1 MGFSLT
7 DWCIETYGGSCWL
20 LPFLFKK
27 NQIKWKSKNFDWD
40 RKTKSAN
47 VLGRIPDVFWDDSRR
62 YIYVYI
68 IRTNMYTTVNKLTY
82 ISAYSHF
89 YTYGSCVGRPR
100 ARSLRSVAGALGHDF
115 SNILRQLKLRTEA
128 DSLRNSWCQKGRF
141 QIQNKSTWQTWSW
154 NFHAIQTSPITNNWE
169 ILREQQI
176 R

>member
-1 MGFSLT
+1 MIDSILITNGLFTDRLVYRDIWWIMLT
-7 DWCIETYGGSCWL
+7 AAIPL
-20 LPFLFKK
+20 KKK
-27 NQIKWKSKNFDWD
+27 NKSNGSQRTLIEIEKQNQQMLWGGFQMCFEMIQGD
-40 RKTKSAN
+40 
-47 VLGRIPDVFWDDSRR
+47 I

-141 QIQNKSTWQTWSW
+141 QIQNKST
-154 NFHAIQTSPITNNWE
+154 
-169 ILREQQI
+169 
-176 R
+176 